1 MYIDMSTATHGY
13 TSVIQWHIA
22 TFKEVVHCHGNYCHN
37 KMVWPIAIVAM
48 ETIPDFDLS
57 NLFFSSNYST

>member
-1 MYIDMSTATHGY
+1 MSTATHGY
-13 TSVIQWHIA
+13 TSVIQWHSA
-22 TFKEVVHCHGNYCHN
+22 TFKEVVHCHGNYCHT
-37 KMVWPIAIVAM
+37 KMVWSIATVAM